1 MATIGVNVMNN
12 PIPKYDARKPTK
24 KILRY
29 RGILYRR
36 DTYIELISKT
46 HSLLQNGVTGRC

>member
-1 MATIGVNVMNN
+1 MATIGVNVINN

-29 RGILYRR
+29 RGIFI
-36 DTYIELISKT
+36 DEIHTS
-46 HSLLQNGVTGRC
+46 N